1 MLKRICTWQFW
12 DKALARALRTA
23 LQGFGASVTTCAMV
37 QDINWPAIASGTAL
51 AVMVSIANSIIAGLP
66 EVSDEDMAR
75 D

>member
-23 LQGFGASVTTCAMV
+23 LQGFVASVATCAMV
-37 QDINWPAIASGTAL
+37 QEINWPAIASGTAL

-66 EVSDEDMAR
+66 EAAEAE
-75 D
+75 